1 MPACDPLM
9 HTEAV
14 RDKRTFVQPASLPR
28 SARSGIPRAIEV
40 LLSLAGLTLAM
51 PVMAL
56 AALAIAV
63 TSGGPVLFRQE
74 RVGQGGRIFRLCKFR
89 TMRPT
94 KTGTQVTASDDDRV
108 TWIGRIL
115 RRSKLDELPEL
126 WNVLK
131 GEMSLV
137 GPRPEVP
144 CYVDLKDERWRRI
157 LLAKPGLTDTVTLR
171 LRNEE
176 KLLAAIKGDRQGF
189 YLRLLQPYKLNG
201 YVEFLETRSWRS
213 DLAVLIATALAVLR
227 PSWVPPPTL
236 DELTANLARRA
247 LSSPASLSVQDRS
260 ARVAAIP
267 SEGSDSH
274 G

>member
-1 MPACDPLM
+1 MPACGPLM

-14 RDKRTFVQPASLPR
+14 RDKRTFVQPDSLPR
-28 SARSGIPRAIEV
+28 SAKSGIPRTIEV
-40 LLSLAGLTLAM
+40 LLSLAGLSLAL

-74 RVGQGGRIFRLCKFR
+74 RVGQGGRIFTLCKFR
-89 TMRPT
+89 TMRRT

-144 CYVDLKDERWRRI
+144 RYVDLEDERWGRI

-176 KLLAAIKGDRQGF
+176 KLLAAVKGDRQEF
-189 YLRLLQPYKLNG
+189 YLRMLQPYKLNG
-201 YVEFLETRSWRS
+201 YIEFLETRTWRS
-213 DLAVLIATALAVLR
+213 DLKVLAATALAVLR
-227 PSWVPPPTL
+227 PSRVPPPTL
-236 DELTANLARRA
+236 DEVTASVAHRA
-247 LSSPASLSVQDRS
+247 LSSPASRS
-260 ARVAAIP
+260 F
-267 SEGSDSH
+267 
-274 G
+274 

>member
-1 MPACDPLM
+1 M
-9 HTEAV
+9 HIEAV
-14 RDKRTFVQPASLPR
+14 RDKRTFVQPDSLPR
-28 SARSGIPRAIEV
+28 SAKSGIPRRIEV
-40 LLSLAGLTLAM
+40 LLSLAGLTLVL

-74 RVGQGGRIFRLCKFR
+74 RVGQDGRLFILCKFR
-89 TMRPT
+89 TMRPSPT
-94 KTGTQVTASDDDRV
+94 AMQVTASDDDRV

-144 CYVDLKDERWRRI
+144 RYVDLEDERWRRI
-157 LLAKPGLTDTVTLR
+157 LLAKPGLTDPVTLR
-171 LRNEE
+171 LRDEE
-176 KLLAAIKGDRQGF
+176 KLLAAVEGDRQGF

-213 DLAVLIATALAVLR
+213 DLEVLVVTALAVLR

-236 DELTANLARRA
+236 DELTASLARRA
-247 LSSPASLSVQDRS
+247 LSSPASLSVQDKS
-260 ARVAAIP
+260 ARVAARIP